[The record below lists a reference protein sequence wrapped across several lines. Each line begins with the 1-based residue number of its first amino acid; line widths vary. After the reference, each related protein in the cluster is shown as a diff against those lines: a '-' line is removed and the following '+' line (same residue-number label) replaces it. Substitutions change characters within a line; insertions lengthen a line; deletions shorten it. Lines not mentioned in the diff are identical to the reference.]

1 MKYWQVL
8 AMTDMDQIPTLARKA
23 EELGFEGI
31 TLGDHLITFQEQYES
46 YPESEDAII
55 RWYPETHW
63 PDPWVQFAA
72 IAQVTT
78 RIKFLTTIFVVPMRD
93 PFSIAKSVSTAAR
106 LSQDRVILGVGIG
119 WQESE
124 FRLVDRAFRGRGARA
139 DEMLEVI
146 RLLMSGEV
154 VEFHGRHYD
163 FPPLQMAPGTRK
175 PVPFWIGGYSEAALR
190 RAARHDGWVGSIH
203 DLDGLGAI
211 MRLLRDERAALGRNM
226 NDFNTILA
234 VSGTGGAKDLYRRA
248 EDLGVNNI
256 YKDAWLDARG
266 RASVLSLD
274 EKLAEMERFAERFLR

>member
-31 TLGDHLITFQEQYES
+31 TLGDHLITFQQQYES

-106 LSQDRVILGVGIG
+106 
-119 WQESE
+119 
-124 FRLVDRAFRGRGARA
+124 
-139 DEMLEVI
+139 
-146 RLLMSGEV
+146 
-154 VEFHGRHYD
+154 
-163 FPPLQMAPGTRK
+163 P
-175 PVPFWIGGYSEAALR
+175 
-190 RAARHDGWVGSIH
+190 
-203 DLDGLGAI
+203 
-211 MRLLRDERAALGRNM
+211 
-226 NDFNTILA
+226 
-234 VSGTGGAKDLYRRA
+234 AKSSRSSS
-248 EDLGVNNI
+248 V
-256 YKDAWLDARG
+256 RG
-266 RASVLSLD
+266 RAIPSGTRGGRCWWPFEARETARVL
-274 EKLAEMERFAERFLR
+274 

>member
-72 IAQVTT
+72 IAQFTT

-93 PFSIAKSVSTAAR
+93 PFSVAKSVSTAAR
-106 LSQDRVILGVGIG
+106 LSNDRVILGVGIG

-124 FRLVDRAFRGRGARA
+124 FRLMDRAFRDRGART

-154 VEFHGRHYD
+154 VEFHGHHYD

-175 PVPFWIGGYSEAALR
+175 PVPFWIGGYSDAALK
-190 RAARHDGWVGSIH
+190 RAARHEGWVGSIH

-211 MRLLRDERAALGRNM
+211 MRRLRDEREALGRSM

-256 YKDAWLDARG
+256 YKDAWLDDKG
-266 RASVLSLD
+266 RASVLSLE

>member
-8 AMTDMDQIPTLARKA
+8 AMTDMDQIPALARKA

-55 RWYPETHW
+55 RWYPGTHW
-63 PDPWVQFAA
+63 PDPWVQFGA
-72 IAQVTT
+72 IAQLTT

-93 PFSIAKSVSTAAR
+93 PFSVAKSVSTAAR
-106 LSQDRVILGVGIG
+106 LSNDRVILGVGIG

-124 FRLVDRAFRGRGARA
+124 FRLVDRAFRDRGART

-175 PVPFWIGGYSEAALR
+175 PVPFWIGGYSDAALR

-203 DLDGLGAI
+203 DLDGLETI
-211 MRLLRDERAALGRNM
+211 MCRLRDERSALGRSM

-234 VSGTGGAKDLYRRA
+234 VSGTGGARDLYRRA

-266 RASVLSLD
+266 RASVLSLE

>member
-8 AMTDMDQIPTLARKA
+8 AMTDMDQIPALARKA

-72 IAQVTT
+72 IAQLTT

-93 PFSIAKSVSTAAR
+93 PFSVAKSVSTAAR
-106 LSQDRVILGVGIG
+106 LSNDRVILGVGIG

-124 FRLVDRAFRGRGARA
+124 FHLMDRAFRDRGART

-163 FPPLQMAPGTRK
+163 FPALQMAPGTRK
-175 PVPFWIGGYSEAALR
+175 PVPFWIGGYSEAALK

-203 DLDGLGAI
+203 DLDGLGNI
-211 MRLLRDERAALGRNM
+211 MRRLRDERAALGRSM

-266 RASVLSLD
+266 RASVLSLE

>member
-55 RWYPETHW
+55 RWYPKTHW

-72 IAQVTT
+72 IAQFTT

-93 PFSIAKSVSTAAR
+93 PFSVAKSVSTAAR
-106 LSQDRVILGVGIG
+106 LSNDRVILGVGIG

-124 FRLVDRAFRGRGARA
+124 FRLMDRAFRDRGART

-154 VEFHGRHYD
+154 VEFHGHHYD

-175 PVPFWIGGYSEAALR
+175 PVPFWIGGYSDAALK
-190 RAARHDGWVGSIH
+190 RAARHEGWVGSIH

-211 MRLLRDERAALGRNM
+211 MRRLRDEREALGRSM

-256 YKDAWLDARG
+256 YKDAWLDDKG
-266 RASVLSLD
+266 RASVLSLE

>member
-31 TLGDHLITFQEQYES
+31 TLGDHLITFQQQYES

-106 LSQDRVILGVGIG
+106 LSQNRVILGVGIG

-124 FRLVDRAFRGRGARA
+124 FRLVDRAFRDRGART

-146 RLLMSGEV
+146 RLLMSGAV

-163 FPPLQMAPGTRK
+163 FPPLQMAPGTRE

-203 DLDGLGAI
+203 DLDGVGAI
-211 MRLLRDERAALGRNM
+211 MRRLRDERAALGRNM
-226 NDFNTILA
+226 SDFNTILA
-234 VSGTGGAKDLYRRA
+234 VSGTGGAEDLYRRA

>member
-8 AMTDMDQIPTLARKA
+8 AMTDMDQIPALARKA

-55 RWYPETHW
+55 RWYPGTHW

-72 IAQVTT
+72 IAQLTT

-93 PFSIAKSVSTAAR
+93 PFSVAKSVSTAAR
-106 LSQDRVILGVGIG
+106 LSNDRVILGVGIG

-124 FRLVDRAFRGRGARA
+124 FRLVDRAFRDRGART

-175 PVPFWIGGYSEAALR
+175 PVPFWIGGYSDAALR

-203 DLDGLGAI
+203 DLDGLETI
-211 MRLLRDERAALGRNM
+211 MCRLRDERSALGRSM

-234 VSGTGGAKDLYRRA
+234 VSGTGGARDLYRRA

-266 RASVLSLD
+266 RASVLSLE